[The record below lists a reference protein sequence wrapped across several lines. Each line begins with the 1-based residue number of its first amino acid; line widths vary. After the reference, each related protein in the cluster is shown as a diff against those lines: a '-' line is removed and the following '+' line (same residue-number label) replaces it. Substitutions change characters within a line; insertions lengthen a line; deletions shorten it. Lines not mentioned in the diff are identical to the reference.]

1 MKITG
6 DNGEVCDAREG
17 KTCGCILTNRDV
29 NDGIFVQEEGAQ
41 ILVEICSGRR
51 MTEASQYA
59 F

>member
-6 DNGEVCDAREG
+6 ENGEVCYAREG
-17 KTCGCILTNRDV
+17 KICGCNLTNRDV

-51 MTEASQYA
+51 MVEAS
-59 F
+59 